1 VFGLSIWHI
10 AIIVVVVFLLF
21 GGRLSDLMGAAGKSL
36 RSEQNLLPRLSQQ
49 FLPPFLQKILSVLF
63 R

>member
-1 VFGLSIWHI
+1 MFGLSVWHI

-21 GGRLSDLMGAAGKSL
+21 GGRGSDLMGAVGRSR
-36 RSEQNLLPRLSQQ
+36 RSEENLLPRLSQQ
-49 FLPPFLQKILSVLF
+49 FLPPFLQRILRVLF

>member
-36 RSEQNLLPRLSQQ
+36 RSEKSLLPRLSQQ

>member
-1 VFGLSIWHI
+1 M
-10 AIIVVVVFLLF
+10 VVVFLLF
-21 GGRLSDLMGAAGKSL
+21 GGRLSNLMGAAGRSL
-36 RSEQNLLPRLSQQ
+36 RSEQNLLPRLGQQ

>member
-1 VFGLSIWHI
+1 MFGLSVWHI

-21 GGRLSDLMGAAGKSL
+21 GGKLSDLMGAAGRSL

-49 FLPPFLQKILSVLF
+49 FLPPFLQRILQVLF

>member
-10 AIIVVVVFLLF
+10 AIIVVVIFLLF
-21 GGRLSDLMGAAGKSL
+21 GGRLSDLMGAAGRSL

-49 FLPPFLQKILSVLF
+49 FLPPFLQKILSVFF

>member
-1 VFGLSIWHI
+1 MFGLSIWHI
-10 AIIVVVVFLLF
+10 AIIVVVIFLLF
-21 GGRLSDLMGAAGKSL
+21 CGRLSDLMGAAGKSL
-36 RSEQNLLPRLSQQ
+36 RSEKSLLPRLGQQ

>member
-1 VFGLSIWHI
+1 MFGLSIWHI